1 MRNTD
6 LLKISHGYLLV
17 LAGVTLAPIKE
28 GHCFLRF
35 LRLFLLSFC
44 LFFLTRCIA
53 PANSPAPPKPYT
65 LQVGDRI
72 DVTVEGYSEYSKQ
85 IVLRLDGFISY
96 PLIGEI
102 HSEGLTIPELESAIS
117 EGLAERLDNP
127 RVFVTLVGSRQR
139 SIYVWGTVQLASR
152 YLFETE
158 QIYLL
163 QALAMAGGPDYEKAK
178 LTEIQ
183 IWRGGKIHQIV
194 DVTRLMGEANQADI
208 PLQSED
214 VVYVPSLLQQR
225 PIMVTGAVL
234 EQGVYEVESP
244 EIHPLQ
250 ALMMAGGPT
259 QDLADLARAQ
269 IIRSTGDR
277 VSIDLKNASSDR
289 STEDIVMLRPGDT
302 LHIPDAYE
310 EEKISIMGAVT
321 QPGQYLVKKPVDMIE
336 ALALAG
342 GWDQERANLKKGLI
356 IRMNGEKEQINLL
369 ELLEAGNPQSG
380 PVLYPG
386 DRLQVPNR
394 LRINWSALLTVIS
407 AATLIYNIAR

>member
-1 MRNTD
+1 MLKYASLIQPNVFAKRMRNTD

-183 IWRGGKIHQIV
+183 IWRGGKIHCV
-194 DVTRLMGEANQADI
+194 A
-208 PLQSED
+208 
-214 VVYVPSLLQQR
+214 
-225 PIMVTGAVL
+225 
-234 EQGVYEVESP
+234 
-244 EIHPLQ
+244 
-250 ALMMAGGPT
+250 
-259 QDLADLARAQ
+259 
-269 IIRSTGDR
+269 
-277 VSIDLKNASSDR
+277 
-289 STEDIVMLRPGDT
+289 LRPKKDT
-302 LHIPDAYE
+302 MFRF
-310 EEKISIMGAVT
+310 SI
-321 QPGQYLVKKPVDMIE
+321 YLKLGVIRPHM
-336 ALALAG
+336 ALPACLGLAS
-342 GWDQERANLKKGLI
+342 QFN
-356 IRMNGEKEQINLL
+356 
-369 ELLEAGNPQSG
+369 
-380 PVLYPG
+380 
-386 DRLQVPNR
+386 
-394 LRINWSALLTVIS
+394 
-407 AATLIYNIAR
+407 